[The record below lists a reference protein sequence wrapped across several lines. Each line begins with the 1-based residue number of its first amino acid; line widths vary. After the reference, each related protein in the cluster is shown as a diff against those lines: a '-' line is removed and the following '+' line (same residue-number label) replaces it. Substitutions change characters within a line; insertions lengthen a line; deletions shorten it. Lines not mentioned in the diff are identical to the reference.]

1 MTHFKLSPKQKAARV
16 FSYLFMALCVLVALF
31 PIVWVVLSSFKT
43 NREIL
48 SNGLQLPSTFSFSGY
63 KQALEMAPILKF
75 FVNSLI
81 VSFAST
87 ALNVFI
93 LAMAG
98 YVFAKKKFRFKNLIF
113 GILSLSM
120 VIPSTALMSP
130 VYTVITK
137 LHLYD
142 TKMALILVYTALNM
156 PISLMILRS
165 AFAAIPTELEEAAY
179 IDGAGFFRT
188 FFRVIEVE
196 DVKYVRKAVFLD
208 RAAVRQF
215 VGLDIVDGSA
225 YIGIE
230 RPILAERLVDVQHD
244 VAVGLRVVAAGCGI
258 VSVLTAV
265 GQRCI
270 RRSVEFLRIERV
282 RVIQPHTSGHIEPR
296 QDIVTRRERE
306 HITLLVGVARIA
318 VRDPIRVLHT
328 QVATLHIVR
337 PELLHQ
343 LRTGV
348 IPLKELVGRE
358 ILAPWE

>member
-87 ALNVFI
+87 ASNVFI

-188 FFRVIEVE
+188 FWQVMMPCA
-196 DVKYVRKAVFLD
+196 KGGLAS
-208 RAAVRQF
+208 AAVLAFLGSWNEFTFALLLTSSTSTRTLPLSLSYFTSQF
-215 VGLDIVDGSA
+215 SFNYTAMFAAITIAVLPSIIVFS
-225 YIGIE
+225 IFQE
-230 RPILAERLVDVQHD
+230 QV
-244 VAVGLRVVAAGCGI
+244 C
-258 VSVLTAV
+258 SSLTA
-265 GQRCI
+265 G
-270 RRSVEFLRIERV
+270 SVK
-282 RVIQPHTSGHIEPR
+282 G
-296 QDIVTRRERE
+296 
-306 HITLLVGVARIA
+306 
-318 VRDPIRVLHT
+318 
-328 QVATLHIVR
+328 
-337 PELLHQ
+337 
-343 LRTGV
+343 
-348 IPLKELVGRE
+348 
-358 ILAPWE
+358 

>member
-188 FFRVIEVE
+188 FWQVMMPCA
-196 DVKYVRKAVFLD
+196 KGGLAS
-208 RAAVRQF
+208 AAVLAFLGSWNEFTFALLLTSSTSTRTLPLSLSYFTSQF
-215 VGLDIVDGSA
+215 SFNYTAMFAAITIAVLPSIIVFS
-225 YIGIE
+225 IFQE
-230 RPILAERLVDVQHD
+230 QVCP
-244 VAVGLRVVAAGCGI
+244 
-258 VSVLTAV
+258 SLTA
-265 GQRCI
+265 G
-270 RRSVEFLRIERV
+270 SVK
-282 RVIQPHTSGHIEPR
+282 G
-296 QDIVTRRERE
+296 
-306 HITLLVGVARIA
+306 
-318 VRDPIRVLHT
+318 
-328 QVATLHIVR
+328 
-337 PELLHQ
+337 
-343 LRTGV
+343 
-348 IPLKELVGRE
+348 
-358 ILAPWE
+358 

>member
-120 VIPSTALMSP
+120 VIPSTALMSL

-188 FFRVIEVE
+188 FWQVMMPCA
-196 DVKYVRKAVFLD
+196 KGGLAS
-208 RAAVRQF
+208 AAVLAFLGSWNEFTFALLLTSSTSTRTLPLSLSYFTSQF
-215 VGLDIVDGSA
+215 SFNYTAMFAAITIAVLPSIIVFS
-225 YIGIE
+225 IFQE
-230 RPILAERLVDVQHD
+230 QV
-244 VAVGLRVVAAGCGI
+244 C
-258 VSVLTAV
+258 SSLTA
-265 GQRCI
+265 G
-270 RRSVEFLRIERV
+270 SVK
-282 RVIQPHTSGHIEPR
+282 G
-296 QDIVTRRERE
+296 
-306 HITLLVGVARIA
+306 
-318 VRDPIRVLHT
+318 
-328 QVATLHIVR
+328 
-337 PELLHQ
+337 
-343 LRTGV
+343 
-348 IPLKELVGRE
+348 
-358 ILAPWE
+358 

>member
-165 AFAAIPTELEEAAY
+165 AFAAIPPDLEEAAS
-179 IDGAGFFRT
+179 IGGAGFFRT
-188 FFRVIEVE
+188 FWQVMMPCA
-196 DVKYVRKAVFLD
+196 KGGLAS
-208 RAAVRQF
+208 AAVLAFLGSWNEFTFALLLTSSTSTRTLPLSLSYFTSQF
-215 VGLDIVDGSA
+215 SFNYTAMFAAITIAVLPSIIVFS
-225 YIGIE
+225 IFQE
-230 RPILAERLVDVQHD
+230 QV
-244 VAVGLRVVAAGCGI
+244 C
-258 VSVLTAV
+258 SSLTA
-265 GQRCI
+265 G
-270 RRSVEFLRIERV
+270 SVK
-282 RVIQPHTSGHIEPR
+282 G
-296 QDIVTRRERE
+296 
-306 HITLLVGVARIA
+306 
-318 VRDPIRVLHT
+318 
-328 QVATLHIVR
+328 
-337 PELLHQ
+337 
-343 LRTGV
+343 
-348 IPLKELVGRE
+348 
-358 ILAPWE
+358 

>member
-188 FFRVIEVE
+188 FWQVMMPCA
-196 DVKYVRKAVFLD
+196 KGGLAS
-208 RAAVRQF
+208 AAVLAFLGSWNEFTFALLLTSSTSTRTLPLSLSYFTSQF
-215 VGLDIVDGSA
+215 SFNYTAMFAAITIAVLPSIIVFS
-225 YIGIE
+225 IFQE
-230 RPILAERLVDVQHD
+230 QV
-244 VAVGLRVVAAGCGI
+244 C
-258 VSVLTAV
+258 SCLTA
-265 GQRCI
+265 G
-270 RRSVEFLRIERV
+270 SVK
-282 RVIQPHTSGHIEPR
+282 G
-296 QDIVTRRERE
+296 
-306 HITLLVGVARIA
+306 
-318 VRDPIRVLHT
+318 
-328 QVATLHIVR
+328 
-337 PELLHQ
+337 
-343 LRTGV
+343 
-348 IPLKELVGRE
+348 
-358 ILAPWE
+358 

>member
-137 LHLYD
+137 LHLSD

-188 FFRVIEVE
+188 FWQVMMPCA
-196 DVKYVRKAVFLD
+196 KGGLAS
-208 RAAVRQF
+208 AAVLAFLGSWNEFTFALLLTSSTSTRTLPLSLSYFTSQF
-215 VGLDIVDGSA
+215 SFNYTAMFAAITIAVLPSIIVFS
-225 YIGIE
+225 IFQE
-230 RPILAERLVDVQHD
+230 QV
-244 VAVGLRVVAAGCGI
+244 C
-258 VSVLTAV
+258 SSLTA
-265 GQRCI
+265 G
-270 RRSVEFLRIERV
+270 SVK
-282 RVIQPHTSGHIEPR
+282 G
-296 QDIVTRRERE
+296 
-306 HITLLVGVARIA
+306 
-318 VRDPIRVLHT
+318 
-328 QVATLHIVR
+328 
-337 PELLHQ
+337 
-343 LRTGV
+343 
-348 IPLKELVGRE
+348 
-358 ILAPWE
+358 

>member
-165 AFAAIPTELEEAAY
+165 AFAAIPPELEEAAY

-188 FFRVIEVE
+188 FWQVMMPCA
-196 DVKYVRKAVFLD
+196 KGGLAS
-208 RAAVRQF
+208 AAVLAFLGSWNEFTFALLLTSSTSTRTLPLSLSYFTSQF
-215 VGLDIVDGSA
+215 SFNYTAMFAAITIAVLPSIIVFS
-225 YIGIE
+225 IFQE
-230 RPILAERLVDVQHD
+230 QV
-244 VAVGLRVVAAGCGI
+244 C
-258 VSVLTAV
+258 SSLTA
-265 GQRCI
+265 G
-270 RRSVEFLRIERV
+270 SVK
-282 RVIQPHTSGHIEPR
+282 G
-296 QDIVTRRERE
+296 
-306 HITLLVGVARIA
+306 
-318 VRDPIRVLHT
+318 
-328 QVATLHIVR
+328 
-337 PELLHQ
+337 
-343 LRTGV
+343 
-348 IPLKELVGRE
+348 
-358 ILAPWE
+358 

>member
-179 IDGAGFFRT
+179 IDGAGFFLH
-188 FFRVIEVE
+188 VWQVMMPCA
-196 DVKYVRKAVFLD
+196 KGGLAS
-208 RAAVRQF
+208 AAVLAFLGSWNEFTFALLLTSSTSTRTLPLSLSYFTSQF
-215 VGLDIVDGSA
+215 SFNYTAMFAAITIAVLPSTIVFS
-225 YIGIE
+225 IFQE
-230 RPILAERLVDVQHD
+230 QV
-244 VAVGLRVVAAGCGI
+244 C
-258 VSVLTAV
+258 SSLTA
-265 GQRCI
+265 G
-270 RRSVEFLRIERV
+270 SVK
-282 RVIQPHTSGHIEPR
+282 G
-296 QDIVTRRERE
+296 
-306 HITLLVGVARIA
+306 
-318 VRDPIRVLHT
+318 
-328 QVATLHIVR
+328 
-337 PELLHQ
+337 
-343 LRTGV
+343 
-348 IPLKELVGRE
+348 
-358 ILAPWE
+358 

>member
-142 TKMALILVYTALNM
+142 TKMALILVYTALSM

-188 FFRVIEVE
+188 FWQVMMPCA
-196 DVKYVRKAVFLD
+196 KGGLAS
-208 RAAVRQF
+208 AAVLAFLESWNEFTFALLLTSSTNTRTLPLSLSYFTSQF
-215 VGLDIVDGSA
+215 SFNYTAMFAAITIVVLPS
-225 YIGIE
+225 I
-230 RPILAERLVDVQHD
+230 
-244 VAVGLRVVAAGCGI
+244 I
-258 VSVLTAV
+258 VFSIFQEQVCSSLTA
-265 GQRCI
+265 G
-270 RRSVEFLRIERV
+270 SVK
-282 RVIQPHTSGHIEPR
+282 G
-296 QDIVTRRERE
+296 
-306 HITLLVGVARIA
+306 
-318 VRDPIRVLHT
+318 
-328 QVATLHIVR
+328 
-337 PELLHQ
+337 
-343 LRTGV
+343 
-348 IPLKELVGRE
+348 
-358 ILAPWE
+358 

>member
-93 LAMAG
+93 LATAG

-142 TKMALILVYTALNM
+142 TKMALILVYTALSM

-188 FFRVIEVE
+188 FWQVMMPCA
-196 DVKYVRKAVFLD
+196 KGGLAS
-208 RAAVRQF
+208 AAVLAFLESWNEFTFALLLTSSTSTRTLPLSLSYFTSQF
-215 VGLDIVDGSA
+215 SFNYTAMFAAITIAVLPSIIVFS
-225 YIGIE
+225 IFQE
-230 RPILAERLVDVQHD
+230 QV
-244 VAVGLRVVAAGCGI
+244 C
-258 VSVLTAV
+258 SSLTA
-265 GQRCI
+265 G
-270 RRSVEFLRIERV
+270 SVK
-282 RVIQPHTSGHIEPR
+282 G
-296 QDIVTRRERE
+296 
-306 HITLLVGVARIA
+306 
-318 VRDPIRVLHT
+318 
-328 QVATLHIVR
+328 
-337 PELLHQ
+337 
-343 LRTGV
+343 
-348 IPLKELVGRE
+348 
-358 ILAPWE
+358 

>member
-63 KQALEMAPILKF
+63 KQALEMALILKF

-188 FFRVIEVE
+188 FWQVMMPCA
-196 DVKYVRKAVFLD
+196 KGGLAS
-208 RAAVRQF
+208 AAVLAFLGSWNEFTFALLLTSSTSTRTLPLSLSYFTSQF
-215 VGLDIVDGSA
+215 SFNYTAMFAAITIAVLPSIIVFS
-225 YIGIE
+225 IFQE
-230 RPILAERLVDVQHD
+230 QV
-244 VAVGLRVVAAGCGI
+244 C
-258 VSVLTAV
+258 SSLTA
-265 GQRCI
+265 G
-270 RRSVEFLRIERV
+270 SVK
-282 RVIQPHTSGHIEPR
+282 G
-296 QDIVTRRERE
+296 
-306 HITLLVGVARIA
+306 
-318 VRDPIRVLHT
+318 
-328 QVATLHIVR
+328 
-337 PELLHQ
+337 
-343 LRTGV
+343 
-348 IPLKELVGRE
+348 
-358 ILAPWE
+358 

>member
-16 FSYLFMALCVLVALF
+16 FSYLFMALCVLAALF

-188 FFRVIEVE
+188 FWQVMMPCA
-196 DVKYVRKAVFLD
+196 KGGLAS
-208 RAAVRQF
+208 AAVLAFLGSWNEFTFALLLTSSTSTRTLPLSLSYFTSQF
-215 VGLDIVDGSA
+215 SFNYTAMFAAITIAVLPSIIVFS
-225 YIGIE
+225 IFQE
-230 RPILAERLVDVQHD
+230 QV
-244 VAVGLRVVAAGCGI
+244 C
-258 VSVLTAV
+258 SSLTA
-265 GQRCI
+265 G
-270 RRSVEFLRIERV
+270 SVK
-282 RVIQPHTSGHIEPR
+282 G
-296 QDIVTRRERE
+296 
-306 HITLLVGVARIA
+306 
-318 VRDPIRVLHT
+318 
-328 QVATLHIVR
+328 
-337 PELLHQ
+337 
-343 LRTGV
+343 
-348 IPLKELVGRE
+348 
-358 ILAPWE
+358 

>member
-120 VIPSTALMSP
+120 VIPSPALMSP

-188 FFRVIEVE
+188 FWQVMMPCA
-196 DVKYVRKAVFLD
+196 KGGLAS
-208 RAAVRQF
+208 AAVLAFLGSWNEFTFALLLTSSTSTRTLPLSLSYFTSQF
-215 VGLDIVDGSA
+215 SFNYTAMFAAITIAVLPSIIVFS
-225 YIGIE
+225 IFQE
-230 RPILAERLVDVQHD
+230 QV
-244 VAVGLRVVAAGCGI
+244 C
-258 VSVLTAV
+258 SSLTA
-265 GQRCI
+265 G
-270 RRSVEFLRIERV
+270 SVK
-282 RVIQPHTSGHIEPR
+282 G
-296 QDIVTRRERE
+296 
-306 HITLLVGVARIA
+306 
-318 VRDPIRVLHT
+318 
-328 QVATLHIVR
+328 
-337 PELLHQ
+337 
-343 LRTGV
+343 
-348 IPLKELVGRE
+348 
-358 ILAPWE
+358 

>member
-113 GILSLSM
+113 GILSLSI

-188 FFRVIEVE
+188 FWQVMMPCA
-196 DVKYVRKAVFLD
+196 KGGLAS
-208 RAAVRQF
+208 AAVLAFLGSWNEFTFALLLTSSTSTRTLPLSLSYFTSQF
-215 VGLDIVDGSA
+215 SFNYTAMFAAITIAVLPSIIVFS
-225 YIGIE
+225 IFQE
-230 RPILAERLVDVQHD
+230 QV
-244 VAVGLRVVAAGCGI
+244 C
-258 VSVLTAV
+258 SSLTA
-265 GQRCI
+265 G
-270 RRSVEFLRIERV
+270 SVK
-282 RVIQPHTSGHIEPR
+282 G
-296 QDIVTRRERE
+296 
-306 HITLLVGVARIA
+306 
-318 VRDPIRVLHT
+318 
-328 QVATLHIVR
+328 
-337 PELLHQ
+337 
-343 LRTGV
+343 
-348 IPLKELVGRE
+348 
-358 ILAPWE
+358 

>member
-63 KQALEMAPILKF
+63 KQALEIAPILKF

-188 FFRVIEVE
+188 FWQVMMPCA
-196 DVKYVRKAVFLD
+196 KGGLAS
-208 RAAVRQF
+208 AAVLAFLGSWNEFTFALLLTSSTSTRTLPLSLSYFTSQF
-215 VGLDIVDGSA
+215 SFNYTAMFAAITIAVLPSIIVFS
-225 YIGIE
+225 IFQE
-230 RPILAERLVDVQHD
+230 QV
-244 VAVGLRVVAAGCGI
+244 C
-258 VSVLTAV
+258 SSLTA
-265 GQRCI
+265 G
-270 RRSVEFLRIERV
+270 SVK
-282 RVIQPHTSGHIEPR
+282 G
-296 QDIVTRRERE
+296 
-306 HITLLVGVARIA
+306 
-318 VRDPIRVLHT
+318 
-328 QVATLHIVR
+328 
-337 PELLHQ
+337 
-343 LRTGV
+343 
-348 IPLKELVGRE
+348 
-358 ILAPWE
+358 

>member
-165 AFAAIPTELEEAAY
+165 AFAAIPTELEEAGY

-188 FFRVIEVE
+188 FWQVMMPCA
-196 DVKYVRKAVFLD
+196 KGGLAS
-208 RAAVRQF
+208 AAVLAFLGSWNEFTFALLLTSSTSTRTLPLSLSYFTSQF
-215 VGLDIVDGSA
+215 SFNYTAMFAAITIAVLPSIIVFS
-225 YIGIE
+225 IFQE
-230 RPILAERLVDVQHD
+230 QV
-244 VAVGLRVVAAGCGI
+244 C
-258 VSVLTAV
+258 SSLTA
-265 GQRCI
+265 G
-270 RRSVEFLRIERV
+270 SVK
-282 RVIQPHTSGHIEPR
+282 G
-296 QDIVTRRERE
+296 
-306 HITLLVGVARIA
+306 
-318 VRDPIRVLHT
+318 
-328 QVATLHIVR
+328 
-337 PELLHQ
+337 
-343 LRTGV
+343 
-348 IPLKELVGRE
+348 
-358 ILAPWE
+358 

>member
-137 LHLYD
+137 LHLYG

-188 FFRVIEVE
+188 FWQVMMPCA
-196 DVKYVRKAVFLD
+196 KGGLAS
-208 RAAVRQF
+208 AAVLAFLGSWNEFTFALLLTSSTSTRTLPLSLSYFTSQF
-215 VGLDIVDGSA
+215 SFNYTAMFAAITIAVLPSIIVFS
-225 YIGIE
+225 IFQE
-230 RPILAERLVDVQHD
+230 QV
-244 VAVGLRVVAAGCGI
+244 C
-258 VSVLTAV
+258 SSLTA
-265 GQRCI
+265 G
-270 RRSVEFLRIERV
+270 SVK
-282 RVIQPHTSGHIEPR
+282 G
-296 QDIVTRRERE
+296 
-306 HITLLVGVARIA
+306 
-318 VRDPIRVLHT
+318 
-328 QVATLHIVR
+328 
-337 PELLHQ
+337 
-343 LRTGV
+343 
-348 IPLKELVGRE
+348 
-358 ILAPWE
+358 

>member
-188 FFRVIEVE
+188 FWQVMMPCA
-196 DVKYVRKAVFLD
+196 KGGLAS
-208 RAAVRQF
+208 AAVLAFLGSWNEFTFALLLTSSTRTRTLPLSLSYFTSQF
-215 VGLDIVDGSA
+215 SFNYTAMFAAITIAVLPSIIVFS
-225 YIGIE
+225 IFQE
-230 RPILAERLVDVQHD
+230 QV
-244 VAVGLRVVAAGCGI
+244 C
-258 VSVLTAV
+258 SSLTA
-265 GQRCI
+265 G
-270 RRSVEFLRIERV
+270 SVK
-282 RVIQPHTSGHIEPR
+282 G
-296 QDIVTRRERE
+296 
-306 HITLLVGVARIA
+306 
-318 VRDPIRVLHT
+318 
-328 QVATLHIVR
+328 
-337 PELLHQ
+337 
-343 LRTGV
+343 
-348 IPLKELVGRE
+348 
-358 ILAPWE
+358 

>member
-188 FFRVIEVE
+188 FWQVMMPCA
-196 DVKYVRKAVFLD
+196 KGGLAS
-208 RAAVRQF
+208 AAVLAFLGSWNEFTFALLLTSSTSTRTLPLSLSYFTSQF
-215 VGLDIVDGSA
+215 SFNYTA
-225 YIGIE
+225 MF
-230 RPILAERLVDVQHD
+230 
-244 VAVGLRVVAAGCGI
+244 AA
-258 VSVLTAV
+258 
-265 GQRCI
+265 
-270 RRSVEFLRIERV
+270 
-282 RVIQPHTSGHIEPR
+282 
-296 QDIVTRRERE
+296 
-306 HITLLVGVARIA
+306 ITIA
-318 VRDPIRVLHT
+318 VLPSIIVFSIFLS
-328 QVATLHIVR
+328 LIHISEPTR
-337 PELLHQ
+337 H
-343 LRTGV
+343 
-348 IPLKELVGRE
+348 
-358 ILAPWE
+358 

>member
-113 GILSLSM
+113 GILSFSM

-188 FFRVIEVE
+188 FWQVMMPCA
-196 DVKYVRKAVFLD
+196 KGGLAS
-208 RAAVRQF
+208 AAVLAFLGSWNEFTFALLLTSSTSTRTLPLSLSYFTSQF
-215 VGLDIVDGSA
+215 SFNYTAMFAAITIAVLPSIIVFS
-225 YIGIE
+225 IFQE
-230 RPILAERLVDVQHD
+230 QV
-244 VAVGLRVVAAGCGI
+244 C
-258 VSVLTAV
+258 SSLTA
-265 GQRCI
+265 G
-270 RRSVEFLRIERV
+270 SVK
-282 RVIQPHTSGHIEPR
+282 G
-296 QDIVTRRERE
+296 
-306 HITLLVGVARIA
+306 
-318 VRDPIRVLHT
+318 
-328 QVATLHIVR
+328 
-337 PELLHQ
+337 
-343 LRTGV
+343 
-348 IPLKELVGRE
+348 
-358 ILAPWE
+358 

>member
-165 AFAAIPTELEEAAY
+165 AFAAIPTESEEAAY

-188 FFRVIEVE
+188 FWQVMMPCA
-196 DVKYVRKAVFLD
+196 KGGLAS
-208 RAAVRQF
+208 AAVLAFLGSWNEFTFALLLTSSTSTRTLPLSLSYFTSQF
-215 VGLDIVDGSA
+215 SFNYTAMFAAITIAVLPSIIVFS
-225 YIGIE
+225 IFQE
-230 RPILAERLVDVQHD
+230 QV
-244 VAVGLRVVAAGCGI
+244 C
-258 VSVLTAV
+258 SSLTA
-265 GQRCI
+265 G
-270 RRSVEFLRIERV
+270 SVK
-282 RVIQPHTSGHIEPR
+282 G
-296 QDIVTRRERE
+296 
-306 HITLLVGVARIA
+306 
-318 VRDPIRVLHT
+318 
-328 QVATLHIVR
+328 
-337 PELLHQ
+337 
-343 LRTGV
+343 
-348 IPLKELVGRE
+348 
-358 ILAPWE
+358 

>member
-63 KQALEMAPILKF
+63 TQALEMAPILKF

-142 TKMALILVYTALNM
+142 TKMALILVYTALSM

-188 FFRVIEVE
+188 FWQVMMPCA
-196 DVKYVRKAVFLD
+196 KGGLAS
-208 RAAVRQF
+208 AAVLAFLESWNEFTFALLLTSSTSTRTLPLSLSYFTSQF
-215 VGLDIVDGSA
+215 SFNYTAMFAAITIAVLPSIIVFS
-225 YIGIE
+225 IFQE
-230 RPILAERLVDVQHD
+230 QV
-244 VAVGLRVVAAGCGI
+244 C
-258 VSVLTAV
+258 SSLTA
-265 GQRCI
+265 G
-270 RRSVEFLRIERV
+270 SVK
-282 RVIQPHTSGHIEPR
+282 G
-296 QDIVTRRERE
+296 
-306 HITLLVGVARIA
+306 
-318 VRDPIRVLHT
+318 
-328 QVATLHIVR
+328 
-337 PELLHQ
+337 
-343 LRTGV
+343 
-348 IPLKELVGRE
+348 
-358 ILAPWE
+358 

>member
-16 FSYLFMALCVLVALF
+16 CSSLFMALCVLVALF

-188 FFRVIEVE
+188 FWQVMMPCA
-196 DVKYVRKAVFLD
+196 KGGLAS
-208 RAAVRQF
+208 AAVLAFLGSWNEFTFALLLTSSTSTRTLPLSLSYFTSQF
-215 VGLDIVDGSA
+215 SFNYTAMFAAITIAVLPSIIVFS
-225 YIGIE
+225 IFQE
-230 RPILAERLVDVQHD
+230 QV
-244 VAVGLRVVAAGCGI
+244 C
-258 VSVLTAV
+258 SSLTA
-265 GQRCI
+265 G
-270 RRSVEFLRIERV
+270 SVK
-282 RVIQPHTSGHIEPR
+282 G
-296 QDIVTRRERE
+296 
-306 HITLLVGVARIA
+306 
-318 VRDPIRVLHT
+318 
-328 QVATLHIVR
+328 
-337 PELLHQ
+337 
-343 LRTGV
+343 
-348 IPLKELVGRE
+348 
-358 ILAPWE
+358 

>member
-81 VSFAST
+81 VSFASR

-188 FFRVIEVE
+188 FWQVMMPCA
-196 DVKYVRKAVFLD
+196 KGGLAS
-208 RAAVRQF
+208 AAVLAFLGSWNEFTFALLLTSSTSTRTLPLSLSYFTSQF
-215 VGLDIVDGSA
+215 SFNYTAMFAAITIAVLPSIIVFS
-225 YIGIE
+225 IFQE
-230 RPILAERLVDVQHD
+230 QV
-244 VAVGLRVVAAGCGI
+244 C
-258 VSVLTAV
+258 SSLTA
-265 GQRCI
+265 G
-270 RRSVEFLRIERV
+270 SVK
-282 RVIQPHTSGHIEPR
+282 G
-296 QDIVTRRERE
+296 
-306 HITLLVGVARIA
+306 
-318 VRDPIRVLHT
+318 
-328 QVATLHIVR
+328 
-337 PELLHQ
+337 
-343 LRTGV
+343 
-348 IPLKELVGRE
+348 
-358 ILAPWE
+358 

>member
-142 TKMALILVYTALNM
+142 TKMALILVYTALSM

-165 AFAAIPTELEEAAY
+165 AFAASPTELEEAAY

-188 FFRVIEVE
+188 FWQVMMPCA
-196 DVKYVRKAVFLD
+196 KGGLAS
-208 RAAVRQF
+208 AAVLAFLESWNEFTFALLLTSSTSTRTLPLSLSYFTSQF
-215 VGLDIVDGSA
+215 SFNYTAMFAAITIAVLPSIIVFS
-225 YIGIE
+225 IFQE
-230 RPILAERLVDVQHD
+230 QV
-244 VAVGLRVVAAGCGI
+244 C
-258 VSVLTAV
+258 SSLTA
-265 GQRCI
+265 G
-270 RRSVEFLRIERV
+270 SVK
-282 RVIQPHTSGHIEPR
+282 G
-296 QDIVTRRERE
+296 
-306 HITLLVGVARIA
+306 
-318 VRDPIRVLHT
+318 
-328 QVATLHIVR
+328 
-337 PELLHQ
+337 
-343 LRTGV
+343 
-348 IPLKELVGRE
+348 
-358 ILAPWE
+358 

>member
-63 KQALEMAPILKF
+63 KQALEMARILKF

-188 FFRVIEVE
+188 FWQVMMPCA
-196 DVKYVRKAVFLD
+196 KGGLAS
-208 RAAVRQF
+208 AAVLAFLGSWNEFTFALLLTSSTSTRTLPLSLSYFTSQF
-215 VGLDIVDGSA
+215 SFNYTAMFAAITIAVLPSIIVFS
-225 YIGIE
+225 IFQE
-230 RPILAERLVDVQHD
+230 QV
-244 VAVGLRVVAAGCGI
+244 C
-258 VSVLTAV
+258 SSLTA
-265 GQRCI
+265 G
-270 RRSVEFLRIERV
+270 SVK
-282 RVIQPHTSGHIEPR
+282 G
-296 QDIVTRRERE
+296 
-306 HITLLVGVARIA
+306 
-318 VRDPIRVLHT
+318 
-328 QVATLHIVR
+328 
-337 PELLHQ
+337 
-343 LRTGV
+343 
-348 IPLKELVGRE
+348 
-358 ILAPWE
+358 

>member
-142 TKMALILVYTALNM
+142 TKMALILVYTALSM

-188 FFRVIEVE
+188 FWQVMMPCA
-196 DVKYVRKAVFLD
+196 KGGLAS
-208 RAAVRQF
+208 AAVLAFLESWNEFTFALLLTSSTSTRTLPLSLSYFTSQF
-215 VGLDIVDGSA
+215 SFNYTAMFAAITLAVLPSIIVFS
-225 YIGIE
+225 IFQE
-230 RPILAERLVDVQHD
+230 QV
-244 VAVGLRVVAAGCGI
+244 C
-258 VSVLTAV
+258 SSLTA
-265 GQRCI
+265 G
-270 RRSVEFLRIERV
+270 SVK
-282 RVIQPHTSGHIEPR
+282 G
-296 QDIVTRRERE
+296 
-306 HITLLVGVARIA
+306 
-318 VRDPIRVLHT
+318 
-328 QVATLHIVR
+328 
-337 PELLHQ
+337 
-343 LRTGV
+343 
-348 IPLKELVGRE
+348 
-358 ILAPWE
+358 

>member
-31 PIVWVVLSSFKT
+31 PIVWVGLSSFKT

-188 FFRVIEVE
+188 FWQVMMPCA
-196 DVKYVRKAVFLD
+196 KGGLAS
-208 RAAVRQF
+208 AAVLAFLGSWNEFTFALLLTSSTSTRTLPLSLSYFTSQF
-215 VGLDIVDGSA
+215 SFNYTAMFAAITIAVLPSIIVFS
-225 YIGIE
+225 IFQE
-230 RPILAERLVDVQHD
+230 QV
-244 VAVGLRVVAAGCGI
+244 C
-258 VSVLTAV
+258 SSLTA
-265 GQRCI
+265 G
-270 RRSVEFLRIERV
+270 SVK
-282 RVIQPHTSGHIEPR
+282 G
-296 QDIVTRRERE
+296 
-306 HITLLVGVARIA
+306 
-318 VRDPIRVLHT
+318 
-328 QVATLHIVR
+328 
-337 PELLHQ
+337 
-343 LRTGV
+343 
-348 IPLKELVGRE
+348 
-358 ILAPWE
+358 

>member
-16 FSYLFMALCVLVALF
+16 FSYLFRALCVLVALF

-142 TKMALILVYTALNM
+142 TKMALILVYTALSM

-188 FFRVIEVE
+188 FWQVMMPCA
-196 DVKYVRKAVFLD
+196 KGGLAS
-208 RAAVRQF
+208 AAVLAFLESWNEFTFALLLTSSTSTRTLPLSLSYFTSQF
-215 VGLDIVDGSA
+215 SFNYTAMFAAITIAVLPSIIVFS
-225 YIGIE
+225 IFQE
-230 RPILAERLVDVQHD
+230 QV
-244 VAVGLRVVAAGCGI
+244 C
-258 VSVLTAV
+258 SSLTA
-265 GQRCI
+265 G
-270 RRSVEFLRIERV
+270 SVK
-282 RVIQPHTSGHIEPR
+282 G
-296 QDIVTRRERE
+296 
-306 HITLLVGVARIA
+306 
-318 VRDPIRVLHT
+318 
-328 QVATLHIVR
+328 
-337 PELLHQ
+337 
-343 LRTGV
+343 
-348 IPLKELVGRE
+348 
-358 ILAPWE
+358 

>member
-63 KQALEMAPILKF
+63 KQALEMAPILKL

-188 FFRVIEVE
+188 FWQVMMPCA
-196 DVKYVRKAVFLD
+196 KGGLAS
-208 RAAVRQF
+208 AAVLAFLGSWNEFTFALLLTSSTSTRTLPLSLSYFTSQF
-215 VGLDIVDGSA
+215 SFNYTAMFAAITIAVLPSIIVFS
-225 YIGIE
+225 IFQE
-230 RPILAERLVDVQHD
+230 QV
-244 VAVGLRVVAAGCGI
+244 C
-258 VSVLTAV
+258 SSLTA
-265 GQRCI
+265 G
-270 RRSVEFLRIERV
+270 SVK
-282 RVIQPHTSGHIEPR
+282 G
-296 QDIVTRRERE
+296 
-306 HITLLVGVARIA
+306 
-318 VRDPIRVLHT
+318 
-328 QVATLHIVR
+328 
-337 PELLHQ
+337 
-343 LRTGV
+343 
-348 IPLKELVGRE
+348 
-358 ILAPWE
+358 

>member
-1 MTHFKLSPKQKAARV
+1 MTHFKLSPKQKAARF

-142 TKMALILVYTALNM
+142 TKMALILVYTALSM

-188 FFRVIEVE
+188 FWQVMMPCA
-196 DVKYVRKAVFLD
+196 KGGLAS
-208 RAAVRQF
+208 AAVLAFLESWNEFTFALLLTSSTSTRTLPLSLSYFTSQF
-215 VGLDIVDGSA
+215 SFNYTAMFAAITIAVLPSIIVFS
-225 YIGIE
+225 IFQE
-230 RPILAERLVDVQHD
+230 QV
-244 VAVGLRVVAAGCGI
+244 C
-258 VSVLTAV
+258 SSLTA
-265 GQRCI
+265 G
-270 RRSVEFLRIERV
+270 SVK
-282 RVIQPHTSGHIEPR
+282 G
-296 QDIVTRRERE
+296 
-306 HITLLVGVARIA
+306 
-318 VRDPIRVLHT
+318 
-328 QVATLHIVR
+328 
-337 PELLHQ
+337 
-343 LRTGV
+343 
-348 IPLKELVGRE
+348 
-358 ILAPWE
+358 

>member
-165 AFAAIPTELEEAAY
+165 AFAAIPTALEEAAY

-188 FFRVIEVE
+188 FWQVMMPCA
-196 DVKYVRKAVFLD
+196 KGGLAS
-208 RAAVRQF
+208 AAVLAFLGSWNEFTFALLLTSSTSTRTLPLSLSYFTSQF
-215 VGLDIVDGSA
+215 SFNYTAMFAAITIAVLPSIIVFS
-225 YIGIE
+225 IFQE
-230 RPILAERLVDVQHD
+230 QV
-244 VAVGLRVVAAGCGI
+244 C
-258 VSVLTAV
+258 SSLTA
-265 GQRCI
+265 G
-270 RRSVEFLRIERV
+270 SVK
-282 RVIQPHTSGHIEPR
+282 G
-296 QDIVTRRERE
+296 
-306 HITLLVGVARIA
+306 
-318 VRDPIRVLHT
+318 
-328 QVATLHIVR
+328 
-337 PELLHQ
+337 
-343 LRTGV
+343 
-348 IPLKELVGRE
+348 
-358 ILAPWE
+358 

>member
-137 LHLYD
+137 LHPYD

-188 FFRVIEVE
+188 FWQVMMPCA
-196 DVKYVRKAVFLD
+196 KGGLAS
-208 RAAVRQF
+208 AAVLAFLGSWNEFTFALLLTSSTSTRTLPLSLSYFTSQF
-215 VGLDIVDGSA
+215 SFNYTAMFAAITIAVLPSIIVFS
-225 YIGIE
+225 IFQE
-230 RPILAERLVDVQHD
+230 QV
-244 VAVGLRVVAAGCGI
+244 C
-258 VSVLTAV
+258 SSLTA
-265 GQRCI
+265 G
-270 RRSVEFLRIERV
+270 SVK
-282 RVIQPHTSGHIEPR
+282 G
-296 QDIVTRRERE
+296 
-306 HITLLVGVARIA
+306 
-318 VRDPIRVLHT
+318 
-328 QVATLHIVR
+328 
-337 PELLHQ
+337 
-343 LRTGV
+343 
-348 IPLKELVGRE
+348 
-358 ILAPWE
+358 

>member
-188 FFRVIEVE
+188 FWQVMMPCA
-196 DVKYVRKAVFLD
+196 KGGLAS
-208 RAAVRQF
+208 AAVLAFLGSWNEFTVALLLTSSTSTRTLPLSLSYFTSQF
-215 VGLDIVDGSA
+215 SFNYTAMFAAITIAVLPSIIVFS
-225 YIGIE
+225 IFQE
-230 RPILAERLVDVQHD
+230 QV
-244 VAVGLRVVAAGCGI
+244 C
-258 VSVLTAV
+258 SSLTA
-265 GQRCI
+265 G
-270 RRSVEFLRIERV
+270 SVK
-282 RVIQPHTSGHIEPR
+282 G
-296 QDIVTRRERE
+296 
-306 HITLLVGVARIA
+306 
-318 VRDPIRVLHT
+318 
-328 QVATLHIVR
+328 
-337 PELLHQ
+337 
-343 LRTGV
+343 
-348 IPLKELVGRE
+348 
-358 ILAPWE
+358 